1 MRGKT
6 TITLTTG
13 TDLQDS
19 KENRH
24 DPEEGT
30 ACDPEEGIAPLE
42 GEEHSTDVRTD
53 AEQAARGDERLLFDS
68 PEADPDVFDAEAGPD
83 PVGGGPAEVL
93 EATEA
98 AVTGEAESVFGT
110 GYLNEVDIIK

>member
-1 MRGKT
+1 MYIG
-6 TITLTTG
+6 LG
-13 TDLQDS
+13 WWSCPCCFLPALFLFDL
-19 KENRH
+19 
-24 DPEEGT
+24 DPPPGFEPPPPGGCFECEEAAEGGT
-30 ACDPEEGIAPLE
+30 AGAW
-42 GEEHSTDVRTD
+42 G
-53 AEQAARGDERLLFDS
+53 RLGMVVVS